1 MKKTILSL
9 SILALTSTL
18 IYGAQEPSIVDPYK
32 KLFIQQSRH
41 PIGNLNSMLIFLA
54 DQIDINNDSK
64 YFSQPTIVTSF
75 VSLNNL
81 KETSQLGRLISE
93 SLMHELQVR
102 KWSVIEIKMS
112 RDMAI
117 NHKGEFYLSR
127 DIDKI
132 KKTFRARSIVT
143 GTYVVSDDTVIIN
156 AKVLNIDSG
165 IILSSAQVAIPLDSV
180 ASMVFENQSESDK
193 KEEKEDDKKSN
204 NNGFGIE

>member
-1 MKKTILSL
+1 MRK
-9 SILALTSTL
+9 LTS
-18 IYGAQEPSIVDPYK
+18 IIVLFLLTSQLYCAPTKKVSLDPYK

-54 DQIDINNDSK
+54 DQLDINNDSK

-102 KWSVIEIKMS
+102 KWSVVEVKMS
-112 RDMAI
+112 RNMAI
-117 NHKGEFYLSR
+117 NKKGEFYLSR
-127 DIDKI
+127 DVDEI

-165 IILSSAQVAIPLDSV
+165 ILLSSAQVAVPLDSV
-180 ASMVFENQSESDK
+180 ASMVFESQFSGDDK
-193 KEEKEDDKKSN
+193 KEENKKEKNS
-204 NNGFGIE
+204 GFNIE